1 MDVTETSRSQEEILR
16 QLQEKDQLVQ
26 TLTERLGEVAEQ
38 LDRARRSGSA
48 KRGRASGASSE
59 MLEQQ
64 RQLIENLSA
73 VTEQWGD
80 VQPRDAFGRLEARL
94 DHMRTLLES
103 AIGSGLAPGELL
115 PEAAEPRVEPA
126 EPNGTPP
133 QYSDAQEDNETAEEL
148 LSGWEAMKAQLLSGN
163 SGASETPVGTAPQ
176 AIDDPPA
183 LEDAPGD
190 DTTDAPAAEPPVSP
204 GDPVSLGDDVELP
217 QPVDF
222 ESVGREQLE
231 HAIDVRDQ
239 FIGFLT
245 RRLRSEQHRTREAT
259 NWEELNNAPEELR
272 ERLQNLEADLEDR
285 LRIAEVELSLER
297 ARLSRVQ
304 SRTEEMQR
312 QIEARLRS
320 NRKAKLAKP
329 SEDAESDSSDDPT
342 SAKSWFSNLRRR

>member
-1 MDVTETSRSQEEILR
+1 MDVTETSRPQDDVLR

-26 TLTERLGEVAEQ
+26 ALTERLGEVAEQ
-38 LDRARRSGSA
+38 LDRARRSGSD
-48 KRGRASGASSE
+48 KRGRPAGASSE

-64 RQLIENLSA
+64 RQLMENLSA

-103 AIGSGLAPGELL
+103 AIGSGLAPSGLTPSELL
-115 PEAAEPRVEPA
+115 PEAPEPRVAPA
-126 EPNGTPP
+126 EPNGTP
-133 QYSDAQEDNETAEEL
+133 QEQSDAPEDNETTEEL

-163 SGASETPVGTAPQ
+163 GGASTEPADEAPPASDETPPPVDSPPNETA
-176 AIDDPPA
+176 
-183 LEDAPGD
+183 DAA
-190 DTTDAPAAEPPVSP
+190 TAEP
-204 GDPVSLGDDVELP
+204 PVSLGDDVEVP

-222 ESVGREQLE
+222 ESAGPEELE
-231 HAIDVRDQ
+231 HAVDVRDH

-312 QIEARLRS
+312 QVEARLRS
-320 NRKAKLAKP
+320 NRKASRARP
-329 SEDAESDSSDDPT
+329 TADTDSDSSDDPT
-342 SAKSWFSNLRRR
+342 NEKGWFSNLRRR